1 VKLLLRDQKQMLE
14 LVLHHASFFGRKQ
27 QDHTS
32 RSICR
37 GRSVGSHLLHNHGE
51 DTDKPL
57 LNRSMTTLV
66 ISETALRHSK
76 SDCRLQNLHIEGS
89 YAKHYIGVQLGPHPT
104 MTPGPLLSCVV
115 LVWIRKVLALR
126 HVACSNL
133 FTSSIRLRTRV
144 RPACIH
150 DTAWPANSV
159 LRLIR
164 IRQN

>member
-1 VKLLLRDQKQMLE
+1 MENNLVKLLLRNPKQMLE
-14 LVLHHASFFGRKQ
+14 PVLHYASFFRRGQ

-89 YAKHYIGVQLGPHPT
+89 YAKHYIGVQLGPRPI
-104 MTPGPLLSCVV
+104 MTPGAVV
-115 LVWIRKVLALR
+115 LVWIRKVLALC

-144 RPACIH
+144 RPACMH
-150 DTAWPANSV
+150 DTA
-159 LRLIR
+159 
-164 IRQN
+164 